1 MPGINWAKYDL
12 SLRCQDF
19 SRLSTSVDTQSFRHG
34 SQSTEIWWF
43 VMIVWGW
50 EWPRQKPTV
59 LLSHE
64 HFHYDVKKFFYSS
77 RTVPFGCKALMSLS
91 RCKCTLLLRIDGS
104 RDISDL
110 VLGEEFGM
118 TKVLSSGVSDLI
130 SLCSAWY
137 ESTWYERDII
147 FHVGWY
153 NISALTF
160 PYLFLLPTSRL

>member
-1 MPGINWAKYDL
+1 
-12 SLRCQDF
+12 
-19 SRLSTSVDTQSFRHG
+19 
-34 SQSTEIWWF
+34 
-43 VMIVWGW
+43 MIVWGW

-64 HFHYDVKKFFYSS
+64 HFPYDVKKTSFMPP
-77 RTVPFGCKALMSLS
+77 RTVPYSCKTLMSLS
-91 RCKCTLLLRIDGS
+91 CCKCTLLLQIDGS

-130 SLCSAWY
+130 SLCSTWY

-147 FHVGWY
+147 FHVG
-153 NISALTF
+153 
-160 PYLFLLPTSRL
+160 